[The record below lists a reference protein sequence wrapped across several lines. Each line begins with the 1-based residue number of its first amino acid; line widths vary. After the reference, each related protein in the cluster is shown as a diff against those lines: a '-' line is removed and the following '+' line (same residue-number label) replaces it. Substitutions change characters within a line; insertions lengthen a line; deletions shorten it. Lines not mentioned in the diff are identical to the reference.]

1 MAKSRKLKQATSS
14 PDSDTKLR
22 SLMFRKRLID
32 ASLITTDWRGRIQHP
47 NGKDLKITLWDV
59 WSLHMRDHLPTVTE
73 STRVNKIFRC
83 SKFLPP
89 LFEIRMCE
97 MTPQIV
103 TELVRLNLETAQ
115 LKPSLRRWNFKKELK
130 DLRSLIQWYTDT
142 IDFQYSN
149 PVKQHH
155 YKLAVLREIPRR
167 ERQISIEQ
175 FQKFLSHLPDF
186 YKKLCTAQFLGA
198 CRIGEIAG
206 LQWKNVNFEART
218 IRIQDVLTW
227 TNGKARVKNCP
238 KNSKT
243 RFYYMSDAMLLIL
256 EERLLKRNGCDFV
269 FHKNGQPLLYSVINA
284 NCNRAWKKA
293 GLRQFHGTHQ
303 ARFAAAQQAR
313 ILTGSIDGV
322 KSLTGQSIQMAQ
334 KYSDYSCIDQNKA
347 TIEMM
352 ETALTAKASG

>member
-1 MAKSRKLKQATSS
+1 MPKAKKLKDPTSS
-14 PDSDTKLR
+14 LETDAKLQ
-22 SLMFRKRLID
+22 SQMFRKRLID
-32 ASLITTDWRGRIQHP
+32 AGLISTDWLGRIPHP
-47 NGKDLKITLWDV
+47 NGKDLKITLGEV
-59 WSLHMRDHLPTVTE
+59 WTLHQRDHLPTVTE

-89 LFEIRMCE
+89 LFDVRVCE

-103 TELVRLNLETAQ
+103 TELVRQNLEAAKI
-115 LKPSLRRWNFKKELK
+115 KPSQRRWNFKKELK
-130 DLRSLIQWYTDT
+130 DLRSIVQWYTDT
-142 IDFQYSN
+142 IDFQCAN

-155 YKLAVLREIPRR
+155 YKFAVVREIPRR

-175 FQKFLSHLPDF
+175 FQRFLSHLPDF
-186 YKKLCTAQFLGA
+186 YQKICTAQFLGA

-206 LQWKNVNFEART
+206 LQWKNVNFETRT

-227 TNGKARVKNCP
+227 ANGVARVKSCP

-243 RFYYMSDAMLLIL
+243 RYFYMSDAMLAIL
-256 EERLLKRNGCDFV
+256 EERLSKRDGCDFV
-269 FHKNGQPLLYSVINA
+269 FHKKGEPLLYSVINA
-284 NCNRAWKKA
+284 NFNRAWKKA
-293 GLRQFHGTHQ
+293 GLNQFHGTHQ

-334 KYSDYSCIDQNKA
+334 KYSDYTCIDQNKA
-347 TIEMM
+347 TIEKM
-352 ETALTAKASG
+352 ETALTTKAAS